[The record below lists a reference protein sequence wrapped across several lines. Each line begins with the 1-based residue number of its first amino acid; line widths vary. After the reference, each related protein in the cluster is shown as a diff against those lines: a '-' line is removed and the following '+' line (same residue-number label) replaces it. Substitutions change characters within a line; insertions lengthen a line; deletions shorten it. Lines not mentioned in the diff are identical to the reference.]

1 MFKVGDLV
9 RYSYQGREFPD
20 DILLVVG
27 VFSSGTY
34 NLKSFKNNDYAYLS
48 ENQLILDSDYRKIKD
63 RKQKIEKIC
72 TKLGI

>member
-9 RYSYQGREFPD
+9 RYSYEGREFPD

-34 NLKSFKNNDYAYLS
+34 NVKSFKTNL
-48 ENQLILDSDYRKIKD
+48 
-63 RKQKIEKIC
+63 EKIC
-72 TKLGI
+72 SKLEM